1 MVHFLCTSVSRPMN
15 LILPPGIGFPFLTI
29 YISIVY
35 LQWWKTCFQ
44 WSQVQMVEMV
54 VSQPTWEV
62 EAVCSLLEKEMNA
75 TSPNSYGLDVTWF
88 FIATSSTVRSIAFPL
103 LLFPLLVA
111 NIFISS
117 ISWCCNVTPLNMT
130 LGFNSEWLDNIY
142 ASPTV
147 RRAQLQTDVTVTHST
162 GPAISLPALSQ
173 YLGFYKL
180 KIVKHLQMLSPLTL
194 TWP

>member
-1 MVHFLCTSVSRPMN
+1 
-15 LILPPGIGFPFLTI
+15 
-29 YISIVY
+29 
-35 LQWWKTCFQ
+35 
-44 WSQVQMVEMV
+44 MVEMV

-103 LLFPLLVA
+103 LLFPLVA
-111 NIFISS
+111 KIFISS
-117 ISWCCNVTPLNMT
+117 ISWYPDAVNVTPLNNHMT
-130 LGFNSEWLDNIY
+130 LGFNSEWLDYIY
-142 ASPTV
+142 AIPTV
-147 RRAQLQTDVTVTHST
+147 RRAQLQTNITVTHST

-180 KIVKHLQMLSPLTL
+180 KIVKHLQMLRPLIL